1 MKSTE
6 IIRELNRIS
15 GVLNEAEITG
25 KILVNAHCHKGNDT
39 NPYPIFFT
47 AEELMTEINKG
58 SWHYV
63 TWYLEDKEVMKK
75 QILARINTLQE
86 RLIRL

>member
-25 KILVNAHCHKGNDT
+25 KILVDTSCGNDLD
-39 NPYPIFFT
+39 PYPIFFT
-47 AEELMTEINKG
+47 AEELMAEINKG
-58 SWHYV
+58 NWHYV

>member
-1 MKSTE
+1 MKTLE

-15 GVLNEAEITG
+15 GILNEAEITG
-25 KILVNAHCHKGNDT
+25 KILVNVHCNNEDL
-39 NPYPIFFT
+39 NPFPIFFT
-47 AEELMTEINKG
+47 AKELVAEIQKG
-58 SWHYV
+58 GWHCV

-75 QILARINTLQE
+75 QILERINTLQE